1 MDATTT
7 KAPKE
12 SLTGW
17 RRDRGR
23 PSLQEVFGSIATRPS
38 GSFWRKL
45 SAFLGPGYL
54 VAVGY
59 MDPGNWAT
67 SLAGGSKFGYA
78 LLTVALLSNLM
89 AILLQALCA
98 RLGIAS
104 GRDLAQAC
112 RDAFPRFISWPLWVL
127 AEIAICATDLAEVIG
142 TAIGLNLLFGVPLEI
157 GVIITALDVFLIL
170 WMQNLGFRW
179 IEAFI
184 VTMLGVIAV
193 CFGIQIAMA
202 DPDWGAVIRGFAPTT
217 QVVTNPDMLYLAL
230 GILGATVMPHN
241 LYLHS
246 GVVQTRRYGDSITDR
261 REAITLA
268 TVNSTVALMFAL
280 LINASILI
288 LAAATFNKIGKT
300 DVAELEQVHSF
311 LAPLLG
317 SAWAPTL
324 FGIALLCCGLNSTV
338 TATLA
343 GQIVMEGFIDI
354 RLPPWA
360 RRLMTRSIAI
370 IPAAIVTIWYGE
382 KGTAQLLILSQ
393 VILSLQLPF
402 AIVPLVMFTASR
414 RKMGELDRATLGH
427 GVGRPHGGDRD
438 RAECEAAVR
447 FRDRLTRM
455 RYSSMRSQPCDISRS
470 CGRKR
475 LL

>member
-1 MDATTT
+1 
-7 KAPKE
+7 
-12 SLTGW
+12 
-17 RRDRGR
+17 
-23 PSLQEVFGSIATRPS
+23 
-38 GSFWRKL
+38 
-45 SAFLGPGYL
+45 
-54 VAVGY
+54 
-59 MDPGNWAT
+59 
-67 SLAGGSKFGYA
+67 
-78 LLTVALLSNLM
+78 
-89 AILLQALCA
+89 
-98 RLGIAS
+98 
-104 GRDLAQAC
+104 
-112 RDAFPRFISWPLWVL
+112 
-127 AEIAICATDLAEVIG
+127 
-142 TAIGLNLLFGVPLEI
+142 
-157 GVIITALDVFLIL
+157 
-170 WMQNLGFRW
+170 
-179 IEAFI
+179 
-184 VTMLGVIAV
+184 
-193 CFGIQIAMA
+193 MA

-246 GVVQTRRYGDSITDR
+246 GVVQTRRYGDSIADR

-268 TVNSTVALMFAL
+268 TVDSTVALMFAL

-360 RRLMTRSIAI
+360 RRLVTRSIAI

-414 RKMGELDRATLGH
+414 RKMGELVAPRWVTALAILT
-427 GVGRPHGGDRD
+427 
-438 RAECEAAVR
+438 AVIVIA
-447 FRDRLTRM
+447 LNV
-455 RYSSMRSQPCDISRS
+455 
-470 CGRKR
+470 K
-475 LL
+475 LLFDFVTG

>member
-1 MDATTT
+1 MLVPTSSTE
-7 KAPKE
+7 PVVRG
-12 SLTGW
+12 GW
-17 RRDRGR
+17 RRERER
-23 PSLQEVFGSIATRPS
+23 PSLVEVFGTISTRPS
-38 GSFWRKL
+38 GSYWRKL
-45 SAFLGPGYL
+45 ISFLGPGYL

-98 RLGIAS
+98 RLGIGA

-112 RDAFPRFISWPLWVL
+112 RDAFPRAVSWPLWVL
-127 AEIAICATDLAEVIG
+127 AEVAICATDLAEVIG
-142 TAIGLNLLFGVPLEI
+142 TAIGLNLLFGIPLEI
-157 GVIITALDVFLIL
+157 GVLITALDVFIIL
-170 WMQNLGFRW
+170 WLQNLGFRW
-179 IEAFI
+179 IEAFV
-184 VTMLGVIAV
+184 VTLLGVIAV
-193 CFGIQIAMA
+193 CFTIQIAMA

-246 GVVQTRRYGDSITDR
+246 GVVQTRRFGDSVADR
-261 REAITLA
+261 REAINLA
-268 TVNSTVALMFAL
+268 TTDSTIALMFAL

-288 LAAATFNKIGKT
+288 LAAATFNKAGKT
-300 DVAELEQVHSF
+300 DIAELDQVHSF

-317 SAWAPTL
+317 SAIAPTL

-338 TATLA
+338 TATLS

-354 RLPPWA
+354 RLPAWA
-360 RRLMTRSIAI
+360 RRLITRGIAI
-370 IPAAIVTIWYGE
+370 VPAAIVTIWYGE
-382 KGTAQLLILSQ
+382 KGSAQLLILSQ

-402 AIVPLVMFTASR
+402 AIVPLVMFTADR
-414 RKMGELDRATLGH
+414 RKMGELVAPRWVTALAALTAVVIIALNIKLLHDFVFSAGGH
-427 GVGRPHGGDRD
+427 
-438 RAECEAAVR
+438 
-447 FRDRLTRM
+447 
-455 RYSSMRSQPCDISRS
+455 
-470 CGRKR
+470 
-475 LL
+475 